1 MALSTEEQELNINA
15 YRNEFAISYVT
26 DSTWLTKL
34 DNLVKKI
41 VL

>member
-1 MALSTEEQELNINA
+1 MALSTEEQELHINA
-15 YRNEFAISYVT
+15 YRNEFTISYAT

-41 VL
+41 AL